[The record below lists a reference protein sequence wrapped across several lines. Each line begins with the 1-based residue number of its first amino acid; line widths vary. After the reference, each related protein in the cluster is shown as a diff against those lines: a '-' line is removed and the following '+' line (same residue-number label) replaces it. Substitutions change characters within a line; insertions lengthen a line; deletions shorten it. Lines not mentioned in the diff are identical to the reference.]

1 MERIVC
7 IMNKIS
13 VVLPTY
19 NRANI
24 IGKSIESVLNQ
35 TYQDL
40 ELIIVD
46 DGSTDNTEAVVNVF
60 KDNRIRYHKMDQNG
74 GVSMARNIGVALAT
88 YDLVALEDSDDIWS
102 PTKLEK
108 QMQYWNLHPEF
119 NMVYCP
125 YEMELENKR
134 LVTPSGLPREELEGN
149 ILSYLLL
156 RNSIGAPTVL
166 FKKQAFLE
174 CGGFDPEFKSLED
187 WDFAIRF
194 AKKNQI
200 GFFDEVL
207 VRASHSTGGISSGFG
222 AYYESRCRLLAKH
235 RNEIIAEGLFDTVV
249 LDIFNRAEQA
259 GILDVVKKLL
269 FAFMQS

>member
-1 MERIVC
+1 
-7 IMNKIS
+7 MNKIS

-46 DGSTDNTEAVVNVF
+46 DCSTDNTEEMVRTFN
-60 KDNRIRYHKMDQNG
+60 DERIRYHRLDQNC
-74 GVSMARNIGVALAT
+74 GVSNARNIGVALAEN
-88 YDLVALEDSDDIWS
+88 DLVALEDSDDIWF
-102 PTKLEK
+102 PTKLER
-108 QMQYWNLHPEF
+108 QVQYWELHPEF
-119 NMVYCP
+119 SMIYCP
-125 YEMELENKR
+125 YEMEIDKKL
-134 LVTPSGLPREELEGN
+134 LITPSGLLRDELEGN
-149 ILSYLLL
+149 ILRYLLL

-166 FKKQAFLE
+166 FRKKAFME
-174 CGGFDPEFKSLED
+174 CGGFDPEYRSLED

-207 VRASHSTGGISSGFG
+207 VKASHSNGGISSGVG
-222 AYYESRCRLLAKH
+222 AYYESRCRLLANYRK
-235 RNEIIAEGLFDTVV
+235 EIIEEGLFDTVV

-259 GILDVVKKLL
+259 GILDSVKKLL